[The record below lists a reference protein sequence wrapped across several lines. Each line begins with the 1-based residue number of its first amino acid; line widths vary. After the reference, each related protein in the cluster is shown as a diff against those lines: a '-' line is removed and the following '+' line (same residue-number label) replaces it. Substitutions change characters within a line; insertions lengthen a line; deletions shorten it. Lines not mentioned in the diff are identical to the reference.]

1 MGNYA
6 SHNIKST
13 MDKCSASHYTSW
25 FTGVSFMYAS
35 WLLVAFAE
43 GREHCMVRRPLSGP
57 LHGDISAPVFPLFC
71 VILCV
76 CVKVTICHICHLHWL
91 QVRELLEW
99 VSEAPFCSF
108 PRCWTG
114 APPLFATP
122 GGRKAASQLA
132 LSKASS
138 PALSE
143 FEASPLRRRRLSHRL
158 ADQCTIWRHAK
169 VPWTKLQK
177 KPLRRGLNIR
187 RRDLNLLN

>member
-1 MGNYA
+1 MGNNA

-43 GREHCMVRRPLSGP
+43 GREHCTVRRPLSGP

-76 CVKVTICHICHLHWL
+76 CVKSHKLSHLPFAL
-91 QVRELLEW
+91 VASERATG
-99 VSEAPFCSF
+99 VSEWSPFLLLSTLLNRSSAPVRNSWWEESCE
-108 PRCWTG
+108 PAR
-114 APPLFATP
+114 PL
-122 GGRKAASQLA
+122 
-132 LSKASS
+132 
-138 PALSE
+138 
-143 FEASPLRRRRLSHRL
+143 
-158 ADQCTIWRHAK
+158 TIWSQ
-169 VPWTKLQK
+169 PSQK
-177 KPLRRGLNIR
+177 APSLSQTLLTSAQSEDRQKCHGQSHKRNLNIC